1 MCALNKKGCG
11 YKSFDASC
19 NIDLECDASDV
30 GFGGYIDM
38 FSSYYDK
45 VSVGHVYGSWC
56 STESLHSYTWR
67 ELEAVNRVL
76 KNNIS
81 CLKNE
86 TVRVIS
92 DKKKKG
98 VKNFAHW

>member
-11 YKSFDASC
+11 FESLDASC
-19 NIDLECDASDV
+19 VCNFDLVCDASDV

-45 VSVGHVYGSWC
+45 VSVGHVYGSWA
-56 STESLHSYTWR
+56 SEESLHSSTWR

-76 KNNIS
+76 KSNIS

-86 TVRVIS
+86 TIRVIF
-92 DKKKKG
+92 DN
-98 VKNFAHW
+98 KNVSKWFI